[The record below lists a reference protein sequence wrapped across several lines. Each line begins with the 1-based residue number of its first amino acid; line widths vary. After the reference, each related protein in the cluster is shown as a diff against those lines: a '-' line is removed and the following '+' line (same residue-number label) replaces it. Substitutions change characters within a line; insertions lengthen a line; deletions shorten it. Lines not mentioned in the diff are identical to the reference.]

1 MILTNILFLSV
12 LIDNNSFHHTK
23 PSLKNFDIYKLSLIS
38 NDIEFNKIGIVDF
51 RKILRNSNS
60 MKILAN
66 KFVIAEKKMSQKLNL
81 KQIMLKKKEKK
92 LLKEKTK
99 MAVDKY
105 NLKLKL
111 FKQEVFE
118 IQKNDNK
125 ERLILNNSFQKIQKK
140 LKDLLAKIIKD
151 ISMKKNINIVLLK
164 ENIFLL
170 NDQNTDLTSEALKS
184 FNKKTKNMKIKI
196 FISN

>member
-1 MILTNILFLSV
+1 MILTNILFLSI
-12 LIDNNSFHHTK
+12 LIDNNSFHYTK
-23 PSLKNFDIYKLSLIS
+23 PPLKNSDIYKLSLIS

-60 MKILAN
+60 MKTLGN
-66 KFVIAEKKMSQKLNL
+66 KFIIAEKKISQKLNL

-92 LLKEKTK
+92 FLKEKTK
-99 MAVDKY
+99 MATDKY

-118 IQKNDNK
+118 IQKNDKK

-151 ISMKKNINIVLLK
+151 ISLKKNINIVLLK
-164 ENIFLL
+164 ENIFLS

>member
-1 MILTNILFLSV
+1 MILTNILFLSI
-12 LIDNNSFHHTK
+12 LIDNNSFHYTK
-23 PSLKNFDIYKLSLIS
+23 PPLKNFDIYKLSLIS
-38 NDIEFNKIGIVDF
+38 NDIKFNKIGIVDF

-60 MKILAN
+60 MKILGN
-66 KFVIAEKKMSQKLNL
+66 KFIIAEKKINQKLNM

-118 IQKNDNK
+118 IQKNDKK

-164 ENIFLL
+164 ENIFLS
-170 NDQNTDLTSEALKS
+170 NDQNTDLTTEALKS

-196 FISN
+196 FISK

>member
-12 LIDNNSFHHTK
+12 LIDNNSFHYTK
-23 PSLKNFDIYKLSLIS
+23 PSLKNLDIYKFSLIS
-38 NDIEFNKIGIVDF
+38 NDIEYNKIGIVDF

-66 KFVIAEKKMSQKLNL
+66 KFIIAEKKISQKLNL

-99 MAVDKY
+99 LAADKY

-118 IQKNDNK
+118 IQKNDKK

-140 LKDLLAKIIKD
+140 LKDLLAKIIKE
-151 ISMKKNINIVLLK
+151 ISMTKNINIVLLK

>member
-1 MILTNILFLSV
+1 MILTNILFLSI
-12 LIDNNSFHHTK
+12 LIDNNSFHYSK

-60 MKILAN
+60 MKILGN
-66 KFVIAEKKMSQKLNL
+66 KFIIAEKKISQKLNL

-99 MAVDKY
+99 IAADEY
-105 NLKLKL
+105 SLKLKL

-118 IQKNDNK
+118 IQKNDKK

-164 ENIFLL
+164 ENIFLS
-170 NDQNTDLTSEALKS
+170 NDENTDLTSEALKS

>member
-1 MILTNILFLSV
+1 MILTNILFFSV
-12 LIDNNSFHHTK
+12 LIDNNSFHYTK

-99 MAVDKY
+99 MAADKY

-118 IQKNDNK
+118 IQKNDKK

>member
-1 MILTNILFLSV
+1 MILTNILFLSI
-12 LIDNNSFHHTK
+12 LIDNNSFHYTK
-23 PSLKNFDIYKLSLIS
+23 PPLKNFDIYKLSLIS

-60 MKILAN
+60 MKILGN
-66 KFVIAEKKMSQKLNL
+66 KFIIAEKKINQKLNL

-99 MAVDKY
+99 MAADEY

-118 IQKNDNK
+118 IQKNDKK

-164 ENIFLL
+164 ENIFLS
-170 NDQNTDLTSEALKS
+170 NDKNTDLTSEALKS

>member
-1 MILTNILFLSV
+1 MLLINILFLSTLNV
-12 LIDNNSFHHTK
+12 NNYFDYAK
-23 PSLKNFDIYKLSLIS
+23 PFINNFDSSKFYLIS
-38 NDIEFNKIGIVDF
+38 NDFEFNKIGIVDF
-51 RKILRNSNS
+51 RKVLRTSNS
-60 MKILAN
+60 MKILGN
-66 KFVIAEKKMSQKLNL
+66 KFIIAEKKMSQKLNL
-81 KQIMLKKKEKK
+81 KQIILKKKERK

-99 MAVDKY
+99 MAADKY

-118 IQKNDNK
+118 IQKNDKK

-164 ENIFLL
+164 ENIFLS

>member
-12 LIDNNSFHHTK
+12 LIDNNSFHYTK

-60 MKILAN
+60 MKILGN
-66 KFVIAEKKMSQKLNL
+66 KFIIAEKKMSQKLNL

-99 MAVDKY
+99 LAADKY

-118 IQKNDNK
+118 IQKNDKK

-164 ENIFLL
+164 ENIFLS

-196 FISN
+196 FIPN

>member
-1 MILTNILFLSV
+1 MIFTNILFFSI
-12 LIDNNSFHHTK
+12 LIDNNSFQYSK
-23 PSLKNFDIYKLSLIS
+23 PSLNNFDTYKLSLIA
-38 NDIEFNKIGIVDF
+38 NDVEFNKIGIVDF

-60 MKILAN
+60 MKILGN
-66 KFVIAEKKMSQKLNL
+66 KFIIAEKKMSQKLNL

-92 LLKEKTK
+92 LLKEKTT

-118 IQKNDNK
+118 IQKNDKK
-125 ERLILNNSFQKIQKK
+125 ERLALNNSFQKIQKK

-170 NDQNTDLTSEALKS
+170 NDQNTDLTNEALKS

>member
-1 MILTNILFLSV
+1 MILTNILFLSI
-12 LIDNNSFHHTK
+12 LIDNNSFHYTK
-23 PSLKNFDIYKLSLIS
+23 PPLKNFDIYKLSLIS
-38 NDIEFNKIGIVDF
+38 NDIKFNKIVIVDF

-60 MKILAN
+60 MKILGN
-66 KFVIAEKKMSQKLNL
+66 KFIIAEKKMNQKLNL

-92 LLKEKTK
+92 LLKEKTTI
-99 MAVDKY
+99 AAYKY

-118 IQKNDNK
+118 IQKNDKK

>member
-12 LIDNNSFHHTK
+12 LIDNNSFHYTK

-99 MAVDKY
+99 IAADKY

-118 IQKNDNK
+118 IQKNDKK

-164 ENIFLL
+164 ENIFLS

>member
-1 MILTNILFLSV
+1 MILTNIFFLSF
-12 LIDNNSFHHTK
+12 LIDNSSFNYAK
-23 PSLKNFDIYKLSLIS
+23 PLLDNIDTYKFSFIS

-60 MKILAN
+60 MKILGN
-66 KFVIAEKKMSQKLNL
+66 KFLIAEKKMIRKLNL
-81 KQIMLKKKEKK
+81 KQVILKKKEKK
-92 LLKEKTK
+92 ILKEKSQI
-99 MAVDKY
+99 DIEKY
-105 NLKLKL
+105 NLKIRL
-111 FKQEVFE
+111 FKQEVID
-118 IQKNDNK
+118 IQRNDKK

-140 LKDLLAKIIKD
+140 LKDLLAIIIKE
-151 ISMKKNINIVLLK
+151 ISMEKNINIVLLK

-170 NDQNTDLTSEALKS
+170 NNHNTDLTNEALKS

>member
-1 MILTNILFLSV
+1 MILTNILFLSI
-12 LIDNNSFHHTK
+12 LIDNNSFHYTK

-60 MKILAN
+60 MKILGN
-66 KFVIAEKKMSQKLNL
+66 KFIIAEKKMSQKLNL

-99 MAVDKY
+99 MAADKY

-118 IQKNDNK
+118 IQKNDKK

-164 ENIFLL
+164 ENIFLS

>member
-12 LIDNNSFHHTK
+12 LIDNNSFHYTK
-23 PSLKNFDIYKLSLIS
+23 PSLKNFGIYKLSLIS

-60 MKILAN
+60 MKILGN
-66 KFVIAEKKMSQKLNL
+66 KFIIAEKKISQKLNL

-99 MAVDKY
+99 MAADEY

-118 IQKNDNK
+118 IQKNDKK

>member
-1 MILTNILFLSV
+1 MILTNILFLSI
-12 LIDNNSFHHTK
+12 LIDNNSFHYTK

-60 MKILAN
+60 MKILGN
-66 KFVIAEKKMSQKLNL
+66 KFIIAEKKISQKLNL

-99 MAVDKY
+99 MAADKY

-118 IQKNDNK
+118 IQKNDKK

-164 ENIFLL
+164 ENIFLS

>member
-1 MILTNILFLSV
+1 MILTNILFLSI
-12 LIDNNSFHHTK
+12 LIDNNSFHYTK
-23 PSLKNFDIYKLSLIS
+23 PPLKNFDIYKLSLIS

-60 MKILAN
+60 MKILGN
-66 KFVIAEKKMSQKLNL
+66 KFIIAEKKISQKLNL

-99 MAVDKY
+99 MAADEY

-118 IQKNDNK
+118 IQKNDKK

-164 ENIFLL
+164 ENIFLS

>member
-1 MILTNILFLSV
+1 MILTNILFLSI
-12 LIDNNSFHHTK
+12 LIDNNSFHYTK
-23 PSLKNFDIYKLSLIS
+23 PPLKNFDIYKLSLIS

-60 MKILAN
+60 MKILGN
-66 KFVIAEKKMSQKLNL
+66 KFIIAEKKMSQKLNL
-81 KQIMLKKKEKK
+81 KQIILKKKERK

-99 MAVDKY
+99 MAADKY

-118 IQKNDNK
+118 IQKNDKK

-164 ENIFLL
+164 ENIFLS

>member
-1 MILTNILFLSV
+1 MILTNILFFSV
-12 LIDNNSFHHTK
+12 LIDNNSFHYTK
-23 PSLKNFDIYKLSLIS
+23 PSLKNFDIYKFSLIS
-38 NDIEFNKIGIVDF
+38 NDIEYNKIGIVDF

-60 MKILAN
+60 MKILGN
-66 KFVIAEKKMSQKLNL
+66 KFIIAEKKISQKLNL

-99 MAVDKY
+99 MAADKY

-118 IQKNDNK
+118 IQKNVKK

-140 LKDLLAKIIKD
+140 LKDLLAKIIKE
-151 ISMKKNINIVLLK
+151 ISMTKNINIVLLK

-196 FISN
+196 FIPN

>member
-1 MILTNILFLSV
+1 MILTNILFLSI
-12 LIDNNSFHHTK
+12 LIDNNSFHYAK
-23 PSLKNFDIYKLSLIS
+23 PYLNNLDIYKLSLIS

-60 MKILAN
+60 MKILGN
-66 KFVIAEKKMSQKLNL
+66 KFIIAEKKMNQKLNL

-99 MAVDKY
+99 MAADKY

-118 IQKNDNK
+118 IQKNDKK

-164 ENIFLL
+164 ENIFLS
-170 NDQNTDLTSEALKS
+170 NDQNTDLTNEALKS

>member
-1 MILTNILFLSV
+1 MLLINILFLSTLTV
-12 LIDNNSFHHTK
+12 NNDFHYTK
-23 PSLKNFDIYKLSLIS
+23 PFINNFDSSKFYLIS
-38 NDIEFNKIGIVDF
+38 NDFEFNKIGVVDF
-51 RKILRNSNS
+51 RKVLRTSNS
-60 MKILAN
+60 MKILGN
-66 KFVIAEKKMSQKLNL
+66 KFIIAEKKMNQKLNL

-92 LLKEKTK
+92 LLKEKTTI
-99 MAVDKY
+99 AADKY

-118 IQKNDNK
+118 IQKNDKK

-164 ENIFLL
+164 ENIFLS

>member
-1 MILTNILFLSV
+1 MILTNILFLSI
-12 LIDNNSFHHTK
+12 LIDNNSFHYTK
-23 PSLKNFDIYKLSLIS
+23 PPLKNSDIYKLSLIS

-60 MKILAN
+60 MKILGN
-66 KFVIAEKKMSQKLNL
+66 KFIIAEKKINQKLNL

-99 MAVDKY
+99 IAVDEY
-105 NLKLKL
+105 SLKLKL

-118 IQKNDNK
+118 IQKNDKK

-164 ENIFLL
+164 ENIFLS

-196 FISN
+196 FIPN

>member
-1 MILTNILFLSV
+1 MILTNILFLSI
-12 LIDNNSFHHTK
+12 LFDNNSFLNAK
-23 PSLKNFDIYKLSLIS
+23 PSFNNLNTYKLSFIS
-38 NDIEFNKIGIVDF
+38 NDTEFSKIGIVDF

-60 MKILAN
+60 MKILGN
-66 KFVIAEKKMSQKLNL
+66 KFIVAEKKMSQKLNL

-99 MAVDKY
+99 ISTDKY
-105 NLKLKL
+105 NLKMEL

-118 IQKNDNK
+118 IQRNDKK
-125 ERLILNNSFQKIQKK
+125 ERLTLNNSFQKIQKK
-140 LKDLLAKIIKD
+140 LKDLLAKIIKE
-151 ISMKKNINIVLLK
+151 ISMEKNINIVLLK

-170 NDQNTDLTSEALKS
+170 NDQNTDLTNEALKS
-184 FNKKTKNMKIKI
+184 FNEKTKNMKIRI

>member
-12 LIDNNSFHHTK
+12 LIDNNSFHYTK

-66 KFVIAEKKMSQKLNL
+66 KFIIAEKKMSQKLNL

-99 MAVDKY
+99 LAADKY

-118 IQKNDNK
+118 IQKNDKK

-164 ENIFLL
+164 ENIFLS

>member
-1 MILTNILFLSV
+1 MILTNILFLSI
-12 LIDNNSFHHTK
+12 LIDNNSFHYTK
-23 PSLKNFDIYKLSLIS
+23 PPLKNSDIYKLSLIS

-60 MKILAN
+60 MKILGN
-66 KFVIAEKKMSQKLNL
+66 KFIIAEKKINQKLSL

-99 MAVDKY
+99 IAVDEY
-105 NLKLKL
+105 SLKLKL

-118 IQKNDNK
+118 IQKNDKK

-164 ENIFLL
+164 ENIFLS

>member
-1 MILTNILFLSV
+1 MILTNILFLSI
-12 LIDNNSFHHTK
+12 LIDNNSFHYTK

-60 MKILAN
+60 MKILGN
-66 KFVIAEKKMSQKLNL
+66 KFIIAEKKMNQKLNL

-99 MAVDKY
+99 ITPVNY
-105 NLKLKL
+105 NLKMKL

-118 IQKNDNK
+118 IQKNDKK

-164 ENIFLL
+164 ENIFLS

>member
-1 MILTNILFLSV
+1 MILTNILFLSI
-12 LIDNNSFHHTK
+12 LIDNNSFHYTK

-38 NDIEFNKIGIVDF
+38 DDIEFNKMGIVDF

-60 MKILAN
+60 MKILGN
-66 KFVIAEKKMSQKLNL
+66 KFVIAEKKISQKLNL

-99 MAVDKY
+99 MAADEY

-118 IQKNDNK
+118 IQKNDKK

-164 ENIFLL
+164 ENIFLS

>member
-1 MILTNILFLSV
+1 MILTNILFFSV
-12 LIDNNSFHHTK
+12 LIDNNSFHYTK

-60 MKILAN
+60 MKVLGN
-66 KFVIAEKKMSQKLNL
+66 KFIIAEKKISQKLNL

-99 MAVDKY
+99 IVADEY

-111 FKQEVFE
+111 FK
-118 IQKNDNK
+118 
-125 ERLILNNSFQKIQKK
+125 
-140 LKDLLAKIIKD
+140 
-151 ISMKKNINIVLLK
+151 
-164 ENIFLL
+164 
-170 NDQNTDLTSEALKS
+170 
-184 FNKKTKNMKIKI
+184 
-196 FISN
+196 

>member
-1 MILTNILFLSV
+1 MILTNILFLSI
-12 LIDNNSFHHTK
+12 LIDNNSFHYTK

-60 MKILAN
+60 MKILGN
-66 KFVIAEKKMSQKLNL
+66 KFIIAEKKISQKLNL

-99 MAVDKY
+99 MAADEY

-118 IQKNDNK
+118 IQKNDKK

-164 ENIFLL
+164 ENIFLS

>member
-1 MILTNILFLSV
+1 
-12 LIDNNSFHHTK
+12 
-23 PSLKNFDIYKLSLIS
+23 
-38 NDIEFNKIGIVDF
+38 
-51 RKILRNSNS
+51 
-60 MKILAN
+60 MKILGN
-66 KFVIAEKKMSQKLNL
+66 KFIIAEKKMNQKLNL
-81 KQIMLKKKEKK
+81 MQIMLKKKEKK

-99 MAVDKY
+99 LAADKY

-118 IQKNDNK
+118 IQKNDKK

-164 ENIFLL
+164 ENIFLS